1 MRNKNLLIVGAGEYG
16 IMAKEIAEEM
26 DYFDKIDFL
35 DDKNVETIGNVED
48 VENFYPEYMY
58 AIALCEDGEERIE
71 LNKKL
76 EESRFVV
83 PNLVHT
89 KSLISPSAN
98 LLKGCVVE
106 PGAVIESQTT
116 IGVGSIVGA
125 NCVVEHHCFI
135 EDGSSLKAGTIVHA
149 NTVLTVG
156 SVTEYDSI
164 LLESLV

>member
-1 MRNKNLLIVGAGEYG
+1 MNKNLLVVGAGEYG
-16 IMAKEIAEEM
+16 IVAKEIAEEM
-26 DYFDKIDFL
+26 GCFNKIDFL
-35 DDKNVETIGNVED
+35 DDKNVEAIGKIEE

-83 PNLVHT
+83 SNLVHT

-98 LLKGCVVE
+98 LLRGCVVE

-116 IGVGSIVGA
+116 IGVGCIVGA

-135 EDGSSLKAGTIVHA
+135 GDGSLLKAGTIVRA
-149 NTVLTVG
+149 NTVLTAG
-156 SVTEYDSI
+156 TVTEYGSV